1 MAAESRLEGA
11 GLTGGDATVGTVDL
25 DTLPP
30 PPAVTAASTAADDA
44 RALLADIERTLR
56 EQPHSFGFFQAVR
69 LLERLY
75 PDRAHVGG
83 FDDPARE
90 VVRFGVPPTLAFP
103 ASEIQELSLRD
114 DEPCVMRVNF
124 MGLTGPQGVLP
135 HVYTLLAQERL
146 RSRDR
151 AVVEFLDLF
160 HHRLISL
167 FYQAWRKYR
176 FTVAAEEN
184 GPDGLRDHLLDLI
197 GLGIDSSRNRLPL
210 PDDAL
215 AFRAGLLIAQPRS
228 ASSLQQL
235 LEDFFEVGAE
245 VEQFVGGWYTLAEP
259 DRCAVGEEDDPAN
272 ELGAA
277 VVGEEIWDAQ
287 ARIRVRLG
295 PLRRAQ
301 YDTFLPGGRGH
312 RELAALVR
320 FFSHDQFDVELQLV
334 LAADDVPGVRLGD
347 DSLQLGWS
355 SWIRCAPRVRDGD
368 ETLLHLDHRA
378 AS

>member
-1 MAAESRLEGA
+1 MRDSAL
-11 GLTGGDATVGTVDL
+11 VD
-25 DTLPP
+25 
-30 PPAVTAASTAADDA
+30 
-44 RALLADIERTLR
+44 
-56 EQPHSFGFFQAVR
+56 
-69 LLERLY
+69 
-75 PDRAHVGG
+75 
-83 FDDPARE
+83 
-90 VVRFGVPPTLAFP
+90 
-103 ASEIQELSLRD
+103 
-114 DEPCVMRVNF
+114 
-124 MGLTGPQGVLP
+124 
-135 HVYTLLAQERL
+135 
-146 RSRDR
+146 
-151 AVVEFLDLF
+151 FLDLF

-176 FTVAAEEN
+176 FTVAAEEH

-210 PDDAL
+210 PDEAL
-215 AFRAGLLIAQPRS
+215 AFRAGLLIAQPRC

-235 LEDFFEVGAE
+235 LEDYFAASAE

-259 DRCAVGEEDDPAN
+259 DRCAVGADDDPAN
-272 ELGAA
+272 TLGCA

-287 ARIRVRLG
+287 ARIRIRLG

-312 RELAALVR
+312 RELAALLR